1 MVSFSMIVLVIPLV
15 IVTFQSGNFTLF
27 KQTLP
32 KYQWWLRYAIIIFT
46 FCIQEYAVVYLSGTS
61 VGYPLYQYSISV
73 LMFYFHRN
81 HPYGVIAGLLTP
93 VVIATE
99 LLFTNHNSQF
109 TLTLLIQLLAF
120 YLIVFVIG
128 MIKWWFG
135 SLRLFLKLLLAN
147 LGGVAI
153 PYWSYKIGLDP
164 ITIRVTPLLVMEMT
178 VGTVVLFLFNR
189 FFVDDEMRNLASQ
202 QEAKLESREDLLTGL
217 GNYRSLIDY
226 TSSQLKSDSMAV
238 ICIADI
244 DHFKSINDTYGHEN
258 GNLALRHFGQFLA
271 EVCRDIGPYAQA
283 FRYGGEEFCLVF
295 GDTELHE
302 VTDLF
307 AKMHNHPT
315 AKQKLT
321 IQTNKDQ
328 TIDLTYSAGV
338 TEWHPGENIK
348 VAFDRADQ
356 ALYEAKRNGRDQLQI
371 YHETGRKASKKV
383 SQVL

>member
-1 MVSFSMIVLVIPLV
+1 
-15 IVTFQSGNFTLF
+15 
-27 KQTLP
+27 
-32 KYQWWLRYAIIIFT
+32 
-46 FCIQEYAVVYLSGTS
+46 
-61 VGYPLYQYSISV
+61 
-73 LMFYFHRN
+73 MFYFHRN
-81 HPYGVIAGLLTP
+81 YPYGVIAGLLTP

-128 MIKWWFG
+128 MIKWWSG

-147 LGGVAI
+147 LVGVAI

-217 GNYRSLIDY
+217 GNYRALIDY

-244 DHFKSINDTYGHEN
+244 DYFKSINDTYGHEN

-271 EVCRDIGPYAQA
+271 EVCRDIGPHAQA

-315 AKQKLT
+315 TKQKLT